1 MKKSIHITLRPA
13 GLIFITLLLALL
25 PVFAYPEEIVVGNKE
40 IIERLTKLEE
50 GQVALN
56 KRIDDVN
63 KRIGDTN
70 KRIDDFRVD
79 TNRQFD
85 ALRADTNRQFDTL
98 RTDTNRQFDTL
109 RVDIDRRFDEMMFW
123 LELVF
128 GGMMLILAGIFA
140 QGILL
145 WRRQTRTET
154 LLEAHIKETERD
166 RLISFQTEEIK
177 IIKEKMDKLEQKIA
191 TIPTS

>member
-70 KRIDDFRVD
+70 KRIDDTNKRIDDFRAD

-85 ALRADTNRQFDTL
+85 ALRVN
-98 RTDTNRQFDTL
+98 
-109 RVDIDRRFDEMMFW
+109 IDKRFDETLFW
-123 LELVF
+123 LDKLKLF
-128 GGMMLILAGIFA
+128 M
-140 QGILL
+140 
-145 WRRQTRTET
+145 
-154 LLEAHIKETERD
+154 LEA
-166 RLISFQTEEIK
+166 SN
-177 IIKEKMDKLEQKIA
+177 
-191 TIPTS
+191 